1 MKQKNTVKKVLGL
14 VTLAS
19 LGAVIGF
26 FIGKMSGAESTDT
39 TPLGIKLLE
48 IALIIPAFLSVIAW
62 HEGGHAIAGIKM
74 GFNFKMYVV
83 GPFMWEK
90 ESTGW
95 RFKWNKNVNTAGG
108 LVLCLPTDSVNLNNR
123 FTVFAAGGPVAS
135 LILMALAYGIY
146 GFLFKENPTNNM
158 VVKVMGSFFFITA
171 MLSLFIFFAT
181 AIPLRMGGFYT
192 DGARVLRLQQG
203 GDTARFE
210 SLLLKLIADAT
221 SGLRP
226 KMYNINELEEVQAI
240 AKRLNEPF
248 GVYLHSYFHQA
259 AFDNNDLEKAE
270 KHLLDYINEAEN
282 IPEGIRNMV
291 WLDAAFF
298 YAFGK
303 KDLAEAEK
311 FWQQFKPAAMISKAQ
326 IFATEAAL
334 SALKK
339 DKETTLLKIKD
350 AVKELP
356 NMIDQGVAKALKDK
370 LTILNHVA
378 SDLSEPV

>member
-14 VTLAS
+14 VTLTL

-26 FIGKMSGAESTDT
+26 FIGKISAGESTDT
-39 TPLGIKLLE
+39 TPLGIKLLV
-48 IALIIPAFLSVIAW
+48 IALIIPAFLFVVAW
-62 HEGGHAIAGIKM
+62 HEGGHAIAGVKV
-74 GFNFKMYVV
+74 GLNFKMYVV

-135 LILMALAYGIY
+135 LLLTALSYGIY
-146 GFLFKENPTNNM
+146 GFLFKENPTNDM
-158 VVKVMGSFFFITA
+158 VIKVMSNFFFTTA
-171 MLSLFIFFAT
+171 TLSLFIFFVT

-192 DGARVLRLQQG
+192 DGARVLRLQRG

-210 SLLLKLIADAT
+210 SLLLKFIADST

-226 KMYNINELEEVQAI
+226 KMYNINELEELEAI
-240 AKRLNEPF
+240 AKRLDEPF

-259 AFDNNDLEKAE
+259 AFDNGDIEEAE

-298 YAFGK
+298 YAYAK

-339 DKETTLLKIKD
+339 DKETTLLKIEN

-370 LTILNHVA
+370 LTILVTT
-378 SDLSEPV
+378 